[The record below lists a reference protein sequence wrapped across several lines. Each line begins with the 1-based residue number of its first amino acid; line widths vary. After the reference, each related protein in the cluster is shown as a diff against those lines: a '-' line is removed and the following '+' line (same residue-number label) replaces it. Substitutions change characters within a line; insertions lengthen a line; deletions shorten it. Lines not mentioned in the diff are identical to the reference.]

1 MTRAQATLLDDLRDL
16 TLQVKMD
23 ASGPLANAGAAN
35 FVRKPTPNNWSAAEC
50 LEHLCR
56 YGDHYLPVFRQA
68 LADSKH
74 APADTFKNGVLGGAF
89 SRSMQVD
96 GKGLP
101 GRTMRSPKGWNPNG
115 EGFRQDVLLAF
126 LDQQED
132 FLKVIAA
139 ARSTDIGKVKIPLS
153 IAPWIKIRMGDMLA
167 ALVYHNQRHMAQAQR
182 ATKGQGRV

>member
-1 MTRAQATLLDDLRDL
+1 MTHNAAELLDAMRDI

-23 ASGPLANAGAAN
+23 VSGPLANAGAAR
-35 FVRKPTPNNWSAAEC
+35 FVRKPSADRWSAAEC

-68 LADSKH
+68 LADSKLD
-74 APADTFKNGVLGGAF
+74 PEPTFRNGMLGGAF
-89 SRSMQVD
+89 VRTMKVGD
-96 GKGLP
+96 DATP
-101 GRTMRSPKGWNPNG
+101 GRTMRSPKGWNPTG
-115 EGFRQDVLLAF
+115 EGFRPDVLLAF

-139 ARSTDIGKVKIPLS
+139 ARSTDICRVKIPLS

-167 ALVYHNQRHMAQAQR
+167 ALVYHNQRHLAQAQR
-182 ATKGQGRV
+182 ATKGQ